1 MTKKLH
7 DEKCGATAQDKNV
20 SPGGGAHEQLLW
32 DVQGASQRLNISKQ
46 LLRKLVRQQRLKR
59 VPGVRKL
66 LIPEFFAAGVLPK
79 LPNDQHHQGL

>member
-7 DEKCGATAQDKNV
+7 DEKCGATAQDKNAF
-20 SPGGGAHEQLLW
+20 PNGGAHERLLW
-32 DVQGASQRLNISKQ
+32 DGAGAAQRLNISIQ

-66 LIPEFFAAGVLPK
+66 LIPESSLVGFAASAE
-79 LPNDQHHQGL
+79 